1 MNTTTANIIQARTHL
16 AILLASRPTPATE
29 RAIKAARRLLADL
42 GGTQN
47 VSRMAP
53 EFCPPLTDMDA
64 LRCYHR
70 SAKVSAKRIIAAACP
85 EMPREILGARMPY
98 GKSEFFGADLKCV
111 SGILENLYHC
121 GYGAGEGARRLT
133 CYLRDNPQAPEAVW
147 SLLADMQDAHRAA
160 SLRAAA

>member
-1 MNTTTANIIQARTHL
+1 MNTTAAIIQTRADL

-29 RAIKAARRLLADL
+29 RAIRDVRRLLADL

-64 LRCYHR
+64 LRRYHCN
-70 SAKVSAKRIIAAACP
+70 AKVGSRRVIQALCP
-85 EMPREILGARMPY
+85 EMPAELLQYHIPD
-98 GKSEFFGADLKCV
+98 GKSEFFGVDLVEV
-111 SGILENLYHC
+111 SGILASLYKC
-121 GYGAGEGARRLT
+121 GEGAGEGARRLT